1 MMDRRT
7 FIGAIGGTLIAV
19 PMVANAQ
26 QSAKLPRLG
35 VLLYNPV
42 QNEPLAPLLEDLQ
55 KLGYIDGKTIAIEYL
70 SAEGKPERLPDLA
83 AELVRLKPDV
93 IFAFGGDVAPF
104 AQKATGT
111 IPIVAW
117 ASNDPVQ
124 SGLVS
129 SLGRP
134 GANITGVTLVYDD
147 LAGKTLD
154 LLKEAVPRITRVC
167 VLWNPDHADPEY
179 RETQRAAAALGVR
192 LQSLEVRRI
201 SDFEGAFKL
210 ALAERSEGLII
221 VSSRLMSLQRHQIA
235 EFTARNRIVLAGGWG
250 AWTKEGALL
259 SYGPNT
265 VDVMRRVAVY
275 VDKILKG
282 AKPADLPMERPTRFE
297 LIVNMNAAKAL
308 GITIPQSLLL
318 RADEVIQ

>member
-1 MMDRRT
+1 MDRRT
-7 FIGAIGGTLIAV
+7 FIGAIGGGFIAV
-19 PMVANAQ
+19 PVLANAQ

-35 VLLYNPV
+35 VLLYNPL
-42 QNEPLAPLLEDLQ
+42 QSEPVAPLLEDLQ
-55 KLGYIDGKTIAIEYL
+55 KLGYVDGKTIAIEYR
-70 SAEGKPERLPDLA
+70 SADGKPERLPDLA

-93 IFAFGGDVAPF
+93 IFALGGDVAPF
-104 AQKATGT
+104 AQRATGT

-117 ASNDPVQ
+117 VSNDPVQ

-129 SLGRP
+129 SVGRP
-134 GANITGVTLVYDD
+134 GANITGVTLVYDE

-154 LLKEAVPRITRVC
+154 LLKEAVPRITRVS

-192 LQSLEVRRI
+192 LQSLEVRRA

-210 ALAERSEGLII
+210 ALAERSEGLIL
-221 VSSRLMSLQRHQIA
+221 VPSRLMSLERQQIA
-235 EFTARNRIVLAGGWG
+235 EFTARNRIVLVGGWG
-250 AWTKEGALL
+250 AWTKDGALL
-259 SYGPNT
+259 TYGPNT

-275 VDKILKG
+275 VNKILKG

-297 LIVNMNAAKAL
+297 LIVNMKAAKAL